1 MKYGFSYS
9 SGKQRQ
15 TLHLRFTREKGIA
28 FNIRFPKSAFHY
40 RMEQRDKYLHF
51 FIEGTKADIEYALRV
66 AKKLDDIDDD
76 NKDCLLVTG

>member
-1 MKYGFSYS
+1 MKYGYSYS
-9 SGKQRQ
+9 GGRQ

-51 FIEGTKADIEYALRV
+51 FIEGTQADIEYALRV